1 MEDKKATHKLLYQS
15 LAEVISSKRKSL
27 KMTQQQ
33 LASAS
38 GIDRVFISN
47 VEQGKRKPSF
57 GSVASIARGLNLS
70 YAKLVGE
77 CEKCMSRDSTGTHSE
92 VTAPDYNQ
100 EPA

>member
-1 MEDKKATHKLLYQS
+1 MDDKKATHKLLYKS
-15 LAEVISSKRKSL
+15 LAEVVSSKRKSL

-57 GSVASIARGLNLS
+57 GSVASIARGLNLT
-70 YAKLVGE
+70 YAKLVGD
-77 CEKCMSRDSTGTHSE
+77 CEKCMTRDLASLQSE
-92 VTAPDYNQ
+92 SVVPD
-100 EPA
+100 

>member
-1 MEDKKATHKLLYQS
+1 MEDKKTTHKLLYKS
-15 LAEVISSKRKSL
+15 LAEVVSSKRKSL

-57 GSVASIARGLNLS
+57 GSVASIARGLNLT
-70 YAKLVGE
+70 YAKLVSD
-77 CEKCMSRDSTGTHSE
+77 CEKCMIRDLASLSGE
-92 VTAPDYNQ
+92 APVADLNL
-100 EPA
+100 ESA

>member
-1 MEDKKATHKLLYQS
+1 MEDKKTTHKLLYLS

-33 LASAS
+33 LANAS

-70 YAKLVGE
+70 YAKLVSE
-77 CEKCMSRDSTGTHSE
+77 CEKCMNRDSTDTHSE
-92 VTAPDYNQ
+92 VPGPDYNQ

>member
-1 MEDKKATHKLLYQS
+1 MEDKKAAHKLLYKS
-15 LAEVISSKRKSL
+15 LAEVVSSKRKSL

-57 GSVASIARGLNLS
+57 GSVASIARGLNLTF
-70 YAKLVGE
+70 AKLVSD
-77 CEKCMSRDSTGTHSE
+77 CEKCMIRDSPSSYGE
-92 VTAPDYNQ
+92 PPVADFAQ
-100 EPA
+100 ELV